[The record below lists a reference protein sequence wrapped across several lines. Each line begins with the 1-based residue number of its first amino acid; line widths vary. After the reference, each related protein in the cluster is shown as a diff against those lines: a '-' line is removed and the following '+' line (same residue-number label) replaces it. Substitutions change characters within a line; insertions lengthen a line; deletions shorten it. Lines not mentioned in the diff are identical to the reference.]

1 MGHLYQEGLGVRRD
15 PAKSAKWY
23 LEAADLG
30 VVAAA
35 WQLGEMYWNG
45 DGVIRDR
52 IYGYEFI
59 YIAAMSNLP
68 EARQEQERME
78 KGLTPKEMERGKAR
92 AKDWCRQHG
101 ALLVTQK

>member
-1 MGHLYQEGLGVRRD
+1 
-15 PAKSAKWY
+15 
-23 LEAADLG
+23 
-30 VVAAA
+30 
-35 WQLGEMYWNG
+35 
-45 DGVIRDR
+45 
-52 IYGYEFI
+52 
-59 YIAAMSNLP
+59 MSNLP